1 MVCYGIFW
9 ERLIASYN
17 HKPHGA
23 MELGG
28 YRGKDKTFCLRI
40 RYFLEWSIE
49 FFFFLICLP
58 VLCGTSLF
66 MYPSQFSKLNFMSLT
81 YIALIDLIYVTC
93 HLCTRLRTDGIKAMS
108 RGFSGGK
115 QVINFSNRRNRGRGT
130 YGRFSPTK
138 ISWKHR
144 KPNFL
149 AHGAPLRAR
158 TPLISVY
165 V

>member
-1 MVCYGIFW
+1 M
-9 ERLIASYN
+9 L
-17 HKPHGA
+17 
-23 MELGG
+23 
-28 YRGKDKTFCLRI
+28 

-49 FFFFLICLP
+49 FFFLLICLT
-58 VLCGTSLF
+58 VLCGTSLY
-66 MYPSQFSKLNFMSLT
+66 MYPSQSSKLNFMPLT
-81 YIALIDLIYVTC
+81 YWASIDHIHVTR

-108 RGFSGGK
+108 RGFPEGK
-115 QVINFSNRRNRGRGT
+115 QVINFSNTRNRGRGT

-158 TPLISVY
+158 TPLYI
-165 V
+165 